1 MPTPRSNP
9 NYNVHFSDAKIKSIV
24 CKSLDEVDPE
34 EINIEQLPS
43 GKSFNNRIYYVD
55 ICTKLR
61 SGEESL
67 VASDASDT
75 GDEESLERITSR
87 RTPATT
93 SYALKVIGRGFDA
106 RKIQN
111 EIACLLLLEKYCP
124 SMSVP
129 RVLSWSE
136 DGGRVQTR
144 SDPQG
149 SVSLEAHEH
158 LPTQA
163 LRNLSISDADDQ
175 QDLKQGWM
183 LLSRVPGRIIYPKDL
198 EGSDGEKLMMQ
209 VAGYIADW
217 RKNMPRGN
225 AIGNVVLIP
234 QAVDAPPAA
243 TLYVRSI
250 LPGTDV
256 YIQGRLT
263 GHVQPSRPL
272 KTHLEYVT
280 HRLNSALRK
289 LQDYEI
295 YQYIREPM
303 TSAVN
308 RFMTDTLPQLDIA
321 YPPEKR
327 RQAECS
333 ESFPDEAEVGEK
345 HMFTHYDLSP
355 RNVLVTE
362 SDDGHLNVSA
372 ILDLE
377 FSGMYPIYEEFANTL
392 VNDAYDW
399 PTHSYNIFMTE
410 LRKLEAL
417 PAALGHAN
425 YCCNGVT
432 GDREYTSEL
441 HKDEIIP
448 VGDLVFHQACL
459 VMRVIENIAPWW
471 VKDSCNLTVDEL
483 HAELDGAYSR
493 VDRAIKALQ
502 AMCPVVH
509 CQGLDMKMPN

>member
-9 NYNVHFSDAKIKSIV
+9 NYNVHFLDAKIKSIV
-24 CKSLDEVDPE
+24 SKSLDDVDPE
-34 EINIEQLPS
+34 EISVEELPS
-43 GKSFNNRIYYVD
+43 GKSFNNRIYYID
-55 ICTKLR
+55 IHTKLR

-67 VASDASDT
+67 VSSDASDT
-75 GDEESLERITSR
+75 GDDEPLERITSR

-136 DGGRVQTR
+136 DGERVQTR

-158 LPTQA
+158 LPTKA
-163 LRNLSISDADDQ
+163 LRRLSISDDEQ
-175 QDLKQGWM
+175 VLKQGWM
-183 LLSRVPGRIIYPKDL
+183 LLSRVPGRIIYPNDL
-198 EGSDGEKLMMQ
+198 EGSQGKALMVQ
-209 VAGYIADW
+209 IAGYVADW
-217 RKNMPRGN
+217 RKNLPRGN

-234 QAVDAPPAA
+234 QAVAAPPAA

-250 LPGTDV
+250 LPGTDI

-272 KTHLEYVT
+272 TTHLEYVT

-289 LQDYEI
+289 LEESEI
-295 YQYIREPM
+295 YEYIRRPM
-303 TSAVN
+303 TSVVK
-308 RFMTDTLPQLDIA
+308 RFMTDILPQLDIA
-321 YPPEKR
+321 FPPEKR
-327 RQAECS
+327 RQAQCPT
-333 ESFPDEAEVGEK
+333 SFPDEGETGEK
-345 HMFTHYDLSP
+345 SMFTHYDLSP
-355 RNVLVTE
+355 RNVLVTG
-362 SDDGHLNVSA
+362 SDGGQLSVSA

-392 VNDAYDW
+392 VNDADDW
-399 PTHSYNIFMTE
+399 PKRSYATFVTE
-410 LRKLEAL
+410 LRTLDAL
-417 PAALGHAN
+417 PGALGHAR
-425 YCCNGVT
+425 YCCKGVI
-432 GDREYTSEL
+432 GERDYLSEQQE
-441 HKDEIIP
+441 DEIIP
-448 VGDLVFHQACL
+448 FGDMIFHQACL
-459 VMRVIENIAPWW
+459 VMRLIENVAPWW
-471 VKDSCNLTVDEL
+471 VKDSCNLTVQEL

-493 VDRAIKALQ
+493 VDRAIKSLE
-502 AMCPVVH
+502 AMCLTIY
-509 CQGLDMKMPN
+509 CREEDMKMPI

>member
-1 MPTPRSNP
+1 QTSHLVKMPTPRSNP

-24 CKSLDEVDPE
+24 CKSLDEVDPGEITVE
-34 EINIEQLPS
+34 ELPS

-55 ICTKLR
+55 IYTKLR

-75 GDEESLERITSR
+75 GDDEPLERVTSR

-136 DGGRVQTR
+136 DGERVQTR
-144 SDPQG
+144 SDPLG

-158 LPTQA
+158 LPTQG
-163 LRNLSISDADDQ
+163 LRSLSISDADDK

-198 EGSDGEKLMMQ
+198 EGSQGRTLMTQ
-209 VAGYIADW
+209 VANYVADW

-225 AIGNVVLIP
+225 AVGNVVLIP
-234 QAVDAPPAA
+234 QAMAAPPAA

-272 KTHLEYVT
+272 TTHLEYVT

-289 LQDYEI
+289 LHDSEI
-295 YQYIREPM
+295 YEYIRQPM
-303 TSAVN
+303 ASAVR
-308 RFMTDTLPQLDIA
+308 RFMTETLPQLDIA
-321 YPPEKR
+321 FPPER
-327 RQAECS
+327 RRRAECWA
-333 ESFPDEAEVGEK
+333 SFPDEAEVGEK

-362 SDDGHLNVSA
+362 SDDGQLNVSA

-392 VNDAYDW
+392 VNDADDW
-399 PTHSYNIFMTE
+399 PKHSYETFMTE
-410 LRKLEAL
+410 LRKLDAL
-417 PAALGHAN
+417 PAALGHAG
-425 YCCNGVT
+425 YCCKGVT
-432 GDREYTSEL
+432 GEREYLSGQQE
-441 HKDEIIP
+441 DEIIP
-448 VGDLVFHQACL
+448 FGDMIFHQACL
-459 VMRVIENIAPWW
+459 VMRAIENVAPWW
-471 VKDSCNLTVDEL
+471 VKDSCNLTAEEL

-493 VDRAIKALQ
+493 VDRAIKTLE
-502 AMCPVVH
+502 
-509 CQGLDMKMPN
+509 